1 MEDIQLHVYNAQ
13 LARLGLPPSDN
24 SAEALARL
32 QEAMANN
39 KPEQL

>member
-13 LARLGLPPSDN
+13 LARLGLSPSDN

-32 QEAMANN
+32 EEALAKKNAE
-39 KPEQL
+39 KS